1 MSLGQGA
8 FEYEGELAACEDPAT
23 PESFCSQIIVLTG
36 PKALVEAICSEN
48 AGTANVGIRLDDG
61 H

>member
-1 MSLGQGA
+1 
-8 FEYEGELAACEDPAT
+8 
-23 PESFCSQIIVLTG
+23 VLTG